1 MPAPRILA
9 LLLAPLFP
17 TTAAAEQ
24 CTFGPCD
31 KPCEPCGA
39 HPGKTFCPTNP
50 DGAQCLETGASWT
63 RVGLGLCEN
72 QEHPYNADVKDKVP
86 PKYSG
91 SWGPDAGPGHEDRG
105 YGWRFCGTVSDIFT
119 GECKEFC
126 DALGDC
132 VAIAA
137 GGCCFAYR
145 ARCGGRT
152 DRSNSQSYV
161 YYEMEMQSQWGWPV
175 IAALALIAAGYVG
188 GGLATSRTAGK
199 TLGGGG
205 VAGLLQAHP
214 HAALWRQVGGLVTDG
229 VRFARGGRGHGYE
242 GLRASEPA
250 PAEAKAGRRRDAGG
264 DPEKEG
270 LREGKRGKEPGG
282 KQSKSSKRAKEAKEG
297 KSSKRDKKEKRRS
310 SSAEPDVETGEGA
323 AAAGGGGAG
332 AELDEQRVVQRG
344 LHESQAKIK
353 VVGLNG

>member
-1 MPAPRILA
+1 M
-9 LLLAPLFP
+9 
-17 TTAAAEQ
+17 
-24 CTFGPCD
+24 
-31 KPCEPCGA
+31 
-39 HPGKTFCPTNP
+39 
-50 DGAQCLETGASWT
+50 
-63 RVGLGLCEN
+63 
-72 QEHPYNADVKDKVP
+72 
-86 PKYSG
+86 
-91 SWGPDAGPGHEDRG
+91 
-105 YGWRFCGTVSDIFT
+105 FT

-242 GLRASEPA
+242 TLRATEPA
-250 PAEAKAGRRRDAGG
+250 LPTDAKASRRRDAGG

-282 KQSKSSKRAKEAKEG
+282 KQSKSSKSGKEGKEG

-310 SSAEPDVETGEGA
+310 SSAEPDVEAGEGA
-323 AAAGGGGAG
+323 AAEGAGAGGG
-332 AELDEQRVVQRG
+332 AELDEQRVVQQG